1 MGLQKCDKCKSQFK
15 WSKILKSLWKGYK
28 PIQCDNCS
36 SEHKLTFPSRFT
48 VISLTMLPFF
58 IFYFFLSPFDNV
70 IMTFIIGLCIATLG
84 FLLTPY
90 VVHYK
95 KNKN

>member
-1 MGLQKCDKCKSQFK
+1 
-15 WSKILKSLWKGYK
+15 
-28 PIQCDNCS
+28 
-36 SEHKLTFPSRFT
+36 
-48 VISLTMLPFF
+48 MLPFF

-90 VVHYK
+90 VVNYK
-95 KNKN
+95 KNEDQVIRE